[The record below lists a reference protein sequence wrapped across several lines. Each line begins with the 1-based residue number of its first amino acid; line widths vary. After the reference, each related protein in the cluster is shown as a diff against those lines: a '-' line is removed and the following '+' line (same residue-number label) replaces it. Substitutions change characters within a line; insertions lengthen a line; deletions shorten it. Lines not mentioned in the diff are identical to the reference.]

1 MMCFC
6 DDRPPNIRVL
16 LLIHPLCLYLD
27 IIYIYH
33 IHAKFNL
40 SLAITVDYCCASLSL
55 SLSLSLCLSLST
67 QHGQGRSR
75 PPAARVCSRFLP
87 VKREF
92 FLATVAKCLLKGV
105 NVGSVLIFILYY
117 MYPGKRLEI
126 TSVMIW
132 RYINK
137 IELN

>member
-27 IIYIYH
+27 ITYIYH
-33 IHAKFNL
+33 INAKFNL
-40 SLAITVDYCCASLSL
+40 GLAFTVDYCCASLSL

-117 MYPGKRLEI
+117 MYVYITCAILE
-126 TSVMIW
+126 SAL
-132 RYINK
+132 R
-137 IELN
+137 